1 MQQDTKKSSS
11 AKTFYGKDDEER
23 KVLCTLCDEGR
34 PKDVL
39 AQIRKSGFDS
49 TLLNKRFFV
58 YEASP
63 IPIHPTN
70 HPFAVACIDKKY
82 PVVRL
87 MIEIGVDPDALCL
100 GGYDPTSPREAFAED
115 SQLQELFDGGKCW
128 WKVEYSDSKKQEL
141 QDELER
147 NILKGE
153 ASEAVWLMMHGV
165 RLASPSVL
173 AAGDFG
179 KQPRSFQEVV
189 CRLGIPENRL
199 QEFHSCMKKNCAAE
213 EVVDI
218 LETLLETRG
227 DEGREPVE
235 KLLLSIELLGE
246 DRLDELVNSSF
257 GIPVKTSMLRHFIK
271 AYDAS
276 EYKQFIVRTM
286 AALFMDILCSC
297 MEV

>member
-11 AKTFYGKDDEER
+11 FKTFYGQEHEELIA
-23 KVLCTLCDEGR
+23 LCTLCDEGK

-58 YEASP
+58 HEASP
-63 IPIHPTN
+63 IPVHPTR
-70 HPFAVACIDKKY
+70 HPFSAACLKKNY

-87 MIEIGVDPDALCL
+87 MIEIGVNPDALCL
-100 GGYDPTSPREAFAED
+100 GGYDSKSPREVFAD
-115 SQLQELFDGGKCW
+115 DPQLQELFDGGKCW
-128 WKVEYSDSKKQEL
+128 WKAEYADAKKQEL
-141 QDELER
+141 RGELER

-173 AAGDFG
+173 SDCGFG
-179 KQPRSFQEVV
+179 KLPLAFQEVV
-189 CRLGIPENRL
+189 CRMGIPENRL
-199 QEFHSCMKKNCAAE
+199 LEFHSYLKKNCADA

-218 LETLLETRG
+218 LETLLETKG

-235 KLLLSIELLGE
+235 KLLLSMELLRE
-246 DRLDELVNSSF
+246 DRLGGFVSGSLST
-257 GIPVKTSMLRHFIK
+257 PVKTSMLRHFIN

-276 EYKQFIVRTM
+276 EHRGFIEKTM
-286 AALFMDILCSC
+286 DALFMEILCSC